1 MKRLSIFLILV
12 FFTAFVFGCNGEEGS
27 NESNPE
33 STELER
39 QDQVQLIAS
48 ALSSGSGGVGD
59 DLGAVSQAANG
70 GVEKRANLQ
79 NLTASLNISV
89 EVDFYDAEDNL
100 QSGYDPNTTDRI
112 DYESLISGEIRD
124 SDGYFRDLTV
134 DNRSDFSVTNI
145 LSRIAMVDGTHTNF
159 SSYTRTQQFPPAEV
173 NFEMDS
179 ELVLTAVTVDL
190 DAGDDFPESG
200 TLEGT
205 FSGLHEKIGVGWSEV
220 KEFDFHFICTYI
232 GDNTAEI
239 LLDDGTIWTIHLDTG
254 ELEEQE

>member
-1 MKRLSIFLILV
+1 MKRLSILFILIFIAAL
-12 FFTAFVFGCNGEEGS
+12 TFGCNSDES
-27 NESNPE
+27 TNESNPG
-33 STELER
+33 SVNLER

-48 ALSSGSGGVGD
+48 ALTSGSGGIGD
-59 DLGAVSQAANG
+59 DLDSVSQAANG
-70 GVEKRANLQ
+70 DVERRDNLQ
-79 NLTASLNISV
+79 NMSASLNISV
-89 EVDFYDAEDNL
+89 ELDFYDAEDNL
-100 QSGYDPNTTDRI
+100 QSGYDPDTTDRI

-124 SDGYFRDLTV
+124 SGGYFKDLTV

-159 SSYTRTQQFPPAEV
+159 SSYTRNQQLPPAEV
-173 NFEMDS
+173 KFEMDS

-190 DAGDDFPESG
+190 DASDNFPESG

-205 FSGLHEKIGVGWSEV
+205 FSGLLEKIGVGWSEV
-220 KEFDFHFICTYI
+220 KEFDFHFICTYV

-254 ELEEQE
+254 EVVEQD

>member
-1 MKRLSIFLILV
+1 MKRLSILIILV
-12 FFTAFVFGCNGEEGS
+12 FSVAFVFGCKGDESS
-27 NESNPE
+27 NDPNPE

-39 QDQVQLIAS
+39 QDEVQLIAS
-48 ALSSGSGGVGD
+48 ALSSGSGGIGD

-70 GVEKRANLQ
+70 QVEKRAKLQ
-79 NLTASLNISV
+79 NLNASLNISV
-89 EVDFYDAEDNL
+89 EVDFYDEQDNL
-100 QSGYDPNTTDRI
+100 QSGYDPDTTDRI

-124 SDGYFRDLTV
+124 SDGYFRDLSV

-145 LSRIAMVDGTHTNF
+145 LSRIATIDGTHTNF

-190 DAGDDFPESG
+190 DASDDFPESG

-205 FSGLHEKIGVGWSEV
+205 FSGLHEKIGVGWSDI

-239 LLDDGTIWTIHLDTG
+239 LLDDGTVWTIHLDTG
-254 ELEEQE
+254 EVEEQG

>member
-1 MKRLSIFLILV
+1 MKRLSILLILV
-12 FFTAFVFGCNGEEGS
+12 FITAFVFGCNGEESS
-27 NESNPE
+27 NGSNPE
-33 STELER
+33 STELGQ

-48 ALSSGSGGVGD
+48 ALSSGSGGIGD
-59 DLGAVSQAANG
+59 DLDSVSQAANG
-70 GVEKRANLQ
+70 QVEKRANLK
-79 NLTASLNISV
+79 NLTASLNIAV
-89 EVDFYDAEDNL
+89 ELDFYDAQDNL
-100 QSGYDPNTTDRI
+100 QAGYDPDTTDRI

-145 LSRIAMVDGTHTNF
+145 LSRIAMIDGTHTNF
-159 SSYTRTQQFPPAEV
+159 SSYARTQQFPPAEV
-173 NFEMDS
+173 TFEMDS

-190 DAGDDFPESG
+190 DASDNFPESG

-205 FSGLHEKIGVGWSEV
+205 FSGLLEKIGVGWSKI
-220 KEFDFHFICTYI
+220 KEFDFHFICTYV

-254 ELEEQE
+254 EVEEQE

>member
-1 MKRLSIFLILV
+1 MKQLSILLILV
-12 FFTAFVFGCNGEEGS
+12 FSAAFVFGCKGDES
-27 NESNPE
+27 PNEPNPE

-39 QDQVQLIAS
+39 QDEVQLIAS
-48 ALSSGSGGVGD
+48 ALSSGSGGIGD

-70 GVEKRANLQ
+70 QVEKRAKLQ
-79 NLTASLNISV
+79 NLNASLNISV
-89 EVDFYDAEDNL
+89 EVDFYDEQDNL
-100 QSGYDPNTTDRI
+100 QSGYDPDTTDRI

-134 DNRSDFSVTNI
+134 DNRSDFSVTDI
-145 LSRIAMVDGTHTNF
+145 LSRIATIDGTHTNF
-159 SSYTRTQQFPPAEV
+159 SSYTRTQRFPPAEV

-205 FSGLHEKIGVGWSEV
+205 FSGLLEKIGVGWSDI
-220 KEFDFHFICTYI
+220 KEFDFHFICTYT

-239 LLDDGTIWTIHLDTG
+239 LLDDGTVWTIHLDTG